1 VDTEGMSS
9 DMHWVNIPPEVPK
22 RSPKGSRYIAV
33 LLVLAMAFGAGV
45 IGGIVGSG
53 AADSVS
59 GNGSLVTAKPVDPKD
74 VGNTNVARAA
84 AVIAP
89 SVVTI
94 DSAGNSGGSVG
105 TGIIVSSDG
114 EVLTNYHVIE
124 GATEVRVRLR
134 GATNALKATVLSSDP
149 GNDLAL
155 LKLSGVKDLTA
166 AVFADPES
174 IAVGDPVVAVGY
186 ALALDGGPS
195 VTAGII
201 SAINRS
207 FKIGDIWL
215 NALIQT
221 DAAISSGN
229 SGGPLI
235 NLKGE
240 VVGVNT
246 AVATGGM
253 SSAANNV
260 GFAIGVAEVQ
270 RVSVILR
277 SMAKGEKREQGYL
290 GISLTDRRDG
300 GSGAVVA
307 EVQSDSPAGK
317 AGLKVRDLVLAINDQ
332 PITGQ
337 DALIAIIRDSAPGDK
352 ITIEVERDGERKVFT
367 ATLIARP
374 TQ

>member
-1 VDTEGMSS
+1 V
-9 DMHWVNIPPEVPK
+9 
-22 RSPKGSRYIAV
+22 RSVAV
-33 LLVLAMAFGAGV
+33 IVVVALLLSFGAGV

-53 AADSVS
+53 SDTSS
-59 GNGSLVTAKPVDPKD
+59 NGGALITGQPVDPKD
-74 VGNTNVARAA
+74 IGDTNIARAV

-94 DSAGNSGGSVG
+94 DSVSNSGESIG

-114 EVLTNYHVIE
+114 EVLTNNHVIE
-124 GATEVRVRLR
+124 DGTEVRVRLR
-134 GATNALKATVLSSDP
+134 GETTAVKATVIASDP

-155 LKLSGVKDLTA
+155 LKLQGVKDLTA
-166 AVFADPES
+166 AVFADAQS
-174 IAVGDPVVAVGY
+174 MAVGDGVVAVGY

-201 SAINRS
+201 SAVNRS
-207 FKIGDIWL
+207 FQIGDIWL
-215 NALIQT
+215 NSLIQT

-235 NLKGE
+235 NLRGE

-246 AVATGGM
+246 AVARGGM

-270 RVSVILR
+270 RVSTILR
-277 SMAKGEKREQGYL
+277 AAANGEKREQGYL
-290 GISLTDRRDG
+290 GISLTNRNDG

-307 EVQSDSPAGK
+307 EVQTDSPGGK
-317 AGLKVRDLVLAINDQ
+317 AGLKVKDIVLVINEQ

-337 DALIAIIRDSAPGDK
+337 DALIAIVRDSAPGDTIK
-352 ITIEVERDGERKVFT
+352 IEVERDGTRKELS
-367 ATLIARP
+367 AILIARP

>member
-1 VDTEGMSS
+1 MSS